1 MHDDDLDD
9 AAASGG
15 WQLLT
20 SRTRFAM
27 EQGRGPQTSLPLA
40 PRVGARVGT
49 ESDWRRAGAGGSTE
63 NRRGA
68 TPVAPAAPHCDQVA
82 CGCSGRP
89 VRKVHRE
96 GRPWRSAYTPR
107 AFLRTP
113 LRCAAAATPGVEW
126 KTPLSC
132 RSRVRP
138 PRRRRRARHAALAA
152 LPRRPLRR
160 RRRAWGR
167 CSLKRSPDTVPGS
180 LTTRMH
186 RLANRERAW
195 PRRSGARPPRRRR
208 RARHAVLAAPAVRCV
223 RHAVP
228 VPRGAFRHAVQR
240 SSR

>member
-1 MHDDDLDD
+1 MTG
-9 AAASGG
+9 AA
-15 WQLLT
+15 QV
-20 SRTRFAM
+20 
-27 EQGRGPQTSLPLA
+27 RGSA
-40 PRVGARVGT
+40 PRIDAELRQSRLLPRT
-49 ESDWRRAGAGGSTE
+49 ATRSRAGAAGGQCGRFTGKGGRGGVRT
-63 NRRGA
+63 RRG
-68 TPVAPAAPHCDQVA
+68 P
-82 CGCSGRP
+82 S
-89 VRKVHRE
+89 
-96 GRPWRSAYTPR
+96 SAR
-107 AFLRTP
+107 C
-113 LRCAAAATPGVEW
+113 RCAAAATPGVEW